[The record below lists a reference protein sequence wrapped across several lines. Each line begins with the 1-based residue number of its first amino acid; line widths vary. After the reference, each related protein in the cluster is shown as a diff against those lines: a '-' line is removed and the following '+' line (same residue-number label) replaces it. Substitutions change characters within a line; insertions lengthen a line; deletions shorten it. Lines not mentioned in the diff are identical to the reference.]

1 MSRRPSTKHVP
12 PGPCDGGLPLHLLSR
27 ESRRQASDS
36 DTDSI
41 SSGFFPVEANQEQD
55 KIGGLNNNYA
65 SSQSELQSQELNSA
79 YIYSWVPRLVDD
91 ELCFEGDLV
100 DLDEEDEDDSNS
112 ILAERFTTGPII
124 ERLNGVI
131 IKTRS
136 KTYVLEGQMAVS
148 VIEGEKDVDTPH
160 FIRHKFKMGVPENW
174 EILVKQWI
182 LILAK
187 NIQNRRTM
195 SLIYESLRSFSSFS
209 CRSSMVSDLPRRSS
223 SSDES
228 EISVCSTKP
237 QRELNLSINKQTIVD
252 ILPCDKVESRD
263 FKDVY
268 LSSSEDVD
276 SLNDKDHCDGKP
288 LDSPSHD
295 DCDEVSNKK
304 ELEIVEIE
312 DDSLRENV
320 DNVNLFE
327 EGDGDDFENR
337 EESKR
342 KSNVLKPRP
351 ESRRTDVDE
360 TVDFEDARRYC
371 KSCNKILK
379 KPTKHY
385 ATPYHLKVVEEQE
398 KFPELIGPMDDYDKD
413 ATYACEACRFST
425 DDMKTI
431 RAHTE
436 LNNHKMKIS
445 NRDKIVLFCNLCN
458 FSSKANDKFYI
469 HIDNKEHA
477 RRMIRQKHST
487 NQTEADKSILFDS
500 LDWIPRKKKAKNT

>member
-1 MSRRPSTKHVP
+1 MSRRHVL
-12 PGPCDGGLPLHLLSR
+12 PGPCDGGLPYHLLSR

-41 SSGFFPVEANQEQD
+41 SSGFFPVESNQEQD
-55 KIGGLNNNYA
+55 KIGGLNNNFA
-65 SSQSELQSQELNSA
+65 SSQTDLQSQELNSA
-79 YIYSWVPRLVDD
+79 YIYSWLPRLVDD

-100 DLDEEDEDDSNS
+100 DLEDEDDDSNS

-131 IKTRS
+131 IKTRN

-182 LILAK
+182 YIRAK
-187 NIQNRRTM
+187 NIENRRSM

-209 CRSSMVSDLPRRSS
+209 CRSSIVSDLPRRSS

-252 ILPCDKVESRD
+252 ILPCNKSRD

-268 LSSSEDVD
+268 LPSSEDVD
-276 SLNDKDHCDGKP
+276 SLNDKDRRDCIP
-288 LDSPSHD
+288 LDPPSHD
-295 DCDEVSNKK
+295 DCDEVINKK
-304 ELEIVEIE
+304 ELE
-312 DDSLRENV
+312 DNSPKRENV
-320 DNVNLFE
+320 DVDNVDLFE
-327 EGDGDDFENR
+327 GGEGDDFDNR

-342 KSNVLKPRP
+342 KSNALKPRP
-351 ESRRTDVDE
+351 ESRRTEVDE
-360 TVDFEDARRYC
+360 AVDFEDEKKYC
-371 KSCNKILK
+371 RSCNKILK
-379 KPTKHY
+379 NHY
-385 ATPYHLKVVEEQE
+385 NHYRTPKHLKVVEEQE
-398 KFPELIGPMDDYDKD
+398 KFPELIGPMDEYDKD
-413 ATYACEACRFST
+413 MTYACEACRFST

-436 LNNHKMKIS
+436 LSNHKMKIS
-445 NRDKIVLFCNLCN
+445 KRDKKIVLFCNLCN
-458 FSSKANDKFYI
+458 FSCKGNDKFYI
-469 HIDNKEHA
+469 HIYNKSHSETMMMM
-477 RRMIRQKHST
+477 RQTQIRQ
-487 NQTEADKSILFDS
+487 QT
-500 LDWIPRKKKAKNT
+500 KNPL